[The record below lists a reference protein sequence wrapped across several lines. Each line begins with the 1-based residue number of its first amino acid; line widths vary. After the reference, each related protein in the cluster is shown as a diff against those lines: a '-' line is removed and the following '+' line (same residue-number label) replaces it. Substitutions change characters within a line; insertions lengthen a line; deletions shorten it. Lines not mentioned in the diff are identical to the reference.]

1 MAIQCFTVVRALRA
15 TAHHAVHRLAGHHT
29 HHAHRAVVRGVASH
43 AAHLP
48 AVVCMVAGLATVGVG
63 GFVAGGKVA
72 GSSAPAPNEI
82 SGTINPPLSSGA
94 NGVANLSAGL
104 IAAHSSRTGG
114 SPATPFSLEWGETED
129 LLRTPSTLDW
139 SEIGSPLDT
148 WPSPI
153 WPSPIWNEI
162 GIPSLSWP
170 NESNVILDTPGPPG
184 AVPEPA
190 SVSLLTA
197 SLFGIAILSRRRRS
211 SAGPQL
217 IT

>member
-48 AVVCMVAGLATVGVG
+48 AVVCMVAGLAAVGVG
-63 GFVAGGKVA
+63 GFVPGGKAV
-72 GSSAPAPNEI
+72 GSSAPVPNEI
-82 SGTINPPLSSGA
+82 GATINPPPSFGTNGA
-94 NGVANLSAGL
+94 ATLLAQP

-114 SPATPFSLEWGETED
+114 SPATPFSFEWGETGD

-148 WPSPI
+148 WPSHI
-153 WPSPIWNEI
+153 WPSPNWNEI

-170 NESNVILDTPGPPG
+170 NESNAILDTSGPPG
-184 AVPEPA
+184 AVPPD
-190 SVSLLTA
+190 
-197 SLFGIAILSRRRRS
+197 
-211 SAGPQL
+211 
-217 IT
+217 